1 MALRVLLS
9 AVLAAAG
16 ALAAAAA
23 LDSEEQPAPP
33 APSAIQVAGP
43 ALDDRLTGSA
53 AERLESV
60 RPWRTDLGRRAAPS
74 EEFLPVVPRDVIA
87 AIDRPRA
94 VPVRSARGLHA
105 GEPVIAVTV
114 GRAARAYP
122 VRILVWHEIVNDRL
136 GGRPIVVT
144 YCPLCNSS
152 LVFDRRARGNTL
164 TFSTT
169 GNLRRGNLV
178 MYDRQTESWW
188 QQFTG
193 TAVVGE
199 LTGARL
205 RPRRAQT
212 LSFADFAA
220 GHPDGTVLSFDTG
233 FDRPYRTNPYA
244 GYERPADRPGLFR
257 GRLDL
262 RLPPKERVVVLHGER
277 EVVAVPLT
285 AARRRGVVTV
295 TVEGRSV
302 AVLFK
307 PGARSPLQSDD
318 PSEARDVGA
327 VGAFR
332 PVASGRPVRLATAGE
347 GFRDARTGSRFDIT
361 GRARSGPLAGARL
374 PRVRHDVQL
383 WFAVAAFAP
392 DVRLP

>member
-205 RPRRAQT
+205 RPRR
-212 LSFADFAA
+212 
-220 GHPDGTVLSFDTG
+220 
-233 FDRPYRTNPYA
+233 R
-244 GYERPADRPGLFR
+244 
-257 GRLDL
+257 
-262 RLPPKERVVVLHGER
+262 
-277 EVVAVPLT
+277 
-285 AARRRGVVTV
+285 
-295 TVEGRSV
+295 
-302 AVLFK
+302 
-307 PGARSPLQSDD
+307 
-318 PSEARDVGA
+318 
-327 VGAFR
+327 
-332 PVASGRPVRLATAGE
+332 
-347 GFRDARTGSRFDIT
+347 
-361 GRARSGPLAGARL
+361 
-374 PRVRHDVQL
+374 
-383 WFAVAAFAP
+383 
-392 DVRLP
+392 